1 MASSNDFTGCSS
13 LIDEQSKLRPRP
25 RQWDLGPIVEPG
37 STKNDDA
44 RMVYVI
50 RASES
55 LLWGSGPR
63 EERNPRREAAAKLH
77 EGGAGDL
84 QDVARRLTGTIPG
97 TLGR

>member
-50 RASES
+50 RAFEC
-55 LLWGSGPR
+55 LLWGKWPARGKAPR
-63 EERNPRREAAAKLH
+63 GKRRRNFTR
-77 EGGAGDL
+77 AGRATCRTWLD
-84 QDVARRLTGTIPG
+84 G
-97 TLGR
+97 

>member
-1 MASSNDFTGCSS
+1 
-13 LIDEQSKLRPRP
+13 
-25 RQWDLGPIVEPG
+25 
-37 STKNDDA
+37 
-44 RMVYVI
+44 MVYVI
-50 RASES
+50 RAFES